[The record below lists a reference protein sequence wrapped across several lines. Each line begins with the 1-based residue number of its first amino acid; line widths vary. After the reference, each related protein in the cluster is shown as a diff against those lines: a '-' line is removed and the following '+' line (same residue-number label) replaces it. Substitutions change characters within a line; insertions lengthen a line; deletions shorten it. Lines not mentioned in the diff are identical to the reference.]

1 MSQGKIAL
9 SQSVVSP
16 AWKRSLAANLLKWFG
31 VAARDLPWRRTRDLY
46 AIWVSEIMLQQTQVA
61 TVIPYWQRFLE
72 KFPDPHALAAAEESE
87 VLRLWE
93 GLGYYRRARQLH
105 TAARQINAVHGGSFP
120 TSYDEVL
127 SLPGIG
133 RYTVGAILSIG
144 LDQRLPILEANTIRV
159 LSRLTAYQ
167 QNVDSGQ
174 GQNYLW
180 SVAEAVLPCKS
191 CGAFNQALME
201 LGSQICTVR
210 SPNCENC
217 PVVRLCQARRL
228 GLVDEIPRSAK
239 RKKYEDV
246 TELAVVI
253 GRGFQVLLRHCQPG
267 DRWAGLWD
275 FPRFRAAS
283 ETTTDQAIASGVLQA
298 TGLDVKVGKHL
309 ATIKHSVTRFRI
321 TLECYEA
328 ELLSRTS
335 GSKLTSSTLRWVP
348 ISRLLEYPLSA
359 SGRKISNLVNSLG
372 VKRPARGSKQ

>member
-1 MSQGKIAL
+1 L
-9 SQSVVSP
+9 SQSVVSN

-31 VAARDLPWRRTRDLY
+31 GAARDLPWRRTRDLY

-61 TVIPYWQRFLE
+61 TVIPFWQRFLG
-72 KFPDPHALAAAEESE
+72 KFPDPLSLAAANESE

-105 TAARQINAVHGGSFP
+105 AAAIQIVAEHGGAFP
-120 TSYDEVL
+120 TTYDDVR

-133 RYTVGAILSIG
+133 RYTAGAILSIG

-159 LSRLTAYQ
+159 LSRLTACQ
-167 QNVDSGQ
+167 QYVDSGQ

-180 SVAEAVLPCKS
+180 SVAEAILPRTK
-191 CGAFNQALME
+191 CGAFNQSLME

-210 SPNCENC
+210 SPNCERC
-217 PVVRLCQARRL
+217 PVARLCQARQL
-228 GLVDEIPRSAK
+228 GLVDEIPRSAN

-253 GRGFQVLLRHCQPG
+253 RRGSQVLLRHCQPG

-283 ETTTDQAIASGVLQA
+283 DATTEQVIVSGIREA
-298 TGLDVKVGKHL
+298 TKLDIQVGPEL

-321 TLECYEA
+321 TLKCYEA
-328 ELLSRTS
+328 QLLKRTNS
-335 GSKLTSSTLRWVP
+335 SKLTSNAWRWVP
-348 ISRLLEYPLSA
+348 IGRLAEYPLSVT
-359 SGRKISNLVNSLG
+359 GRKISNLVSSQP
-372 VKRPARGSKQ
+372 VRRPARGSKQ